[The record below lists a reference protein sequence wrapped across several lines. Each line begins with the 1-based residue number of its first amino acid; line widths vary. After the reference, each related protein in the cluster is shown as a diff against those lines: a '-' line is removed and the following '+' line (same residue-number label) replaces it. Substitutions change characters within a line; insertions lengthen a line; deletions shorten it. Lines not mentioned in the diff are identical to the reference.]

1 MILSFS
7 HLLGGGWFFRAI
19 LLFYLIIYAL
29 NMVLGKFLKYLLPV
43 IVVSI
48 LSLSVCCVN
57 RAEDVFSSGS
67 YFAWYVYFSIF
78 LFGFVLTQI
87 KNACI
92 KNHSISLPHSIIGL
106 ILSFFLYYGYL
117 ILCNKL
123 NVPEWIRVFSVF
135 PLYSLLFY
143 SYNLCDSEF
152 VLNISR
158 RKLYMPI
165 QFVSSLCW
173 EIYLAQLFIVLPY
186 PGLLTKALPLP
197 FNLICTL
204 ILIIITAYVI
214 KVFSRFIVQ
223 LFSRNAFDWSYMV
236 KTWLR

>member
-1 MILSFS
+1 
-7 HLLGGGWFFRAI
+7 
-19 LLFYLIIYAL
+19 
-29 NMVLGKFLKYLLPV
+29 MVLGKFLKYLLPV

-78 LFGFVLTQI
+78 LFGFVFTQI

-92 KNHSISLPHSIIGL
+92 KNHSISLSHSIIGL

-143 SYNLCDSEF
+143 SYSLCDSEF